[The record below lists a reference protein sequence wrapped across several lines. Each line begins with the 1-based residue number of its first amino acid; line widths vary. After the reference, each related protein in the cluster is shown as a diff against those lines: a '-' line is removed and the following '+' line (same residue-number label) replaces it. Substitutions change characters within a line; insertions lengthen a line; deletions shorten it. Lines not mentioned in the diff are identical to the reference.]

1 MAEKEIKKGM
11 CVIPEGTKNM
21 NDSIEKP
28 SWLRERRLQIMELEK
43 MKATLTDAAEINA
56 INQQIDA
63 LEVYDRLE
71 ERNNMKALIDAVF
84 NDSYDDDELDED
96 QKLFYKLADQGAVI
110 PAYKAMRLLGKLVF
124 DKIKESVGQS
134 TVAWHAGNAWLREYV
149 NNDKLKR
156 FEKTTFF
163 DMMRFLCPEYDNEC
177 WETLDMIAIDDEA
190 TDKYTYQL
198 MREVDLETAQALC
211 HGVWL
216 GYL

>member
-1 MAEKEIKKGM
+1 MKDSNEMKDILLQIKLLEQKKAALSDAVEIKTINK
-11 CVIPEGTKNM
+11 
-21 NDSIEKP
+21 
-28 SWLRERRLQIMELEK
+28 
-43 MKATLTDAAEINA
+43 EINA
-56 INQQIDA
+56 LQEKYGQLKEQRKN
-63 LEVYDRLE
+63 E
-71 ERNNMKALIDAVF
+71 KAFVESVF
-84 NDSYDDDELDED
+84 REFNSIECTDDDELDAD
-96 QKLFYKLADQGAVI
+96 QKMFYDLAEQGAKI

-124 DKIKESVGQS
+124 DKIKENVGQS

-163 DMMRFLCPEYDNEC
+163 DMMRFLCPEYGDEC

-190 TDKYTYQL
+190 TDKYTYQM

-211 HGVWL
+211 RGVWL